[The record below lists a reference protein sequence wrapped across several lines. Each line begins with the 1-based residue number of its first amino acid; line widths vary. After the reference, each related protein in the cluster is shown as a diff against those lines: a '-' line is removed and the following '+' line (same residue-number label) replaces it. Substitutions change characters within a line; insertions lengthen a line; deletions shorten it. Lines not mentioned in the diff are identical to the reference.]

1 MSERR
6 IVITGM
12 GLVTG
17 LGNNLRSNW
26 DHALKGKSA
35 IDYLDMEGIPSIQLL
50 GSKVRSLDTQT
61 ISGMRKQIKLMRE
74 PVKFAVVATQEALT
88 DSKLLPYQIDP
99 VRIGIFIGTGSPH
112 IESEFL
118 FPAFDISV
126 SDSGRLNIELFAR
139 YGIREI
145 NPFFLLIHLPNAA
158 IYFLSQ
164 LCAAKGVNNN
174 FISDEIASLHAI
186 KTGYDCI
193 KSGMSEICICCG

>member
-112 IESEFL
+112 IEAEFL

-126 SDSGRLNIELFAR
+126 NDSGRLNIELFAR

-145 NPFFLLIHLPNAA
+145 NPFFLLI
-158 IYFLSQ
+158 Y
-164 LCAAKGVNNN
+164 
-174 FISDEIASLHAI
+174 
-186 KTGYDCI
+186 
-193 KSGMSEICICCG
+193 